1 MSIDK
6 VGGTQLEFQRI
17 ISDTDAVDGVD
28 YMILEAMSDKV
39 SVLQSVKAEIQK
51 SLLDPTLTSDPATL
65 AAVQAMLADYQL
77 NIELY
82 SKIASSL
89 LKNVD
94 TLVKS

>member
-1 MSIDK
+1 MSIEK
-6 VGGTQLEFQRI
+6 IGGTQLEFQRI
-17 ISDTDAVDGVD
+17 ISDLDAVDGVD

-39 SVLQSVKAEIQK
+39 SVLQTVKAEIQR
-51 SLLDPTLTSDPATL
+51 SLTDPALTSDPAAL